1 MARHTSV
8 TLGDHFEQFV
18 NEKIAGGTFGSA
30 SEVVRAGLR
39 LLERQEQEDAL
50 KMETLRAAIEKGI
63 ASGLAKDSSM
73 KSVLAE
79 ARARRK

>member
-18 NEKIAGGTFGSA
+18 NAKIARGTFGSA

-39 LLERQEQEDAL
+39 LLERQEKEDEAKL
-50 KMETLRAAIEKGI
+50 EALRAAIEKGI
-63 ASGLAKDSSM
+63 ASGRAKDSSM
-73 KSVLAE
+73 KSVLVK
-79 ARARRK
+79 ARAQRK